1 MCACGAR
8 AGGSMRWLVCVC
20 VFWIVR
26 VCRPISAFHIQF
38 QGGFAPTEC
47 HVLIECSEGEGFD
60 ANGKGRCAG
69 GVDSGKGGGENAK
82 LKTATIVYPQNCND
96 LQVFLMP
103 PGTHARTHTRTHTHT
118 HTNTCSINIC
128 MYVCIPSIC
137 VCMCFCRTH
146 VFECVCVCVCVCVFI
161 SLYTE
166 G

>member
-1 MCACGAR
+1 MHVGPGRVGRCAG
-8 AGGSMRWLVCVC
+8 WCVY

-47 HVLIECSEGEGFD
+47 HVLIEGSEGEGFD
-60 ANGKGRCAG
+60 ANGKGSCAG

-103 PGTHARTHTRTHTHT
+103 PGTHAHARTHTHT
-118 HTNTCSINIC
+118 HTQIHAAYIYVCTCVFRLY
-128 MYVCIPSIC
+128 MYVPVYDLFLPSTCI
-137 VCMCFCRTH
+137 
-146 VFECVCVCVCVCVFI
+146 
-161 SLYTE
+161 
-166 G
+166 